1 MSILLLGALALFY
14 DSKERIKGLK
24 SRELLKVFVVC
35 SMLLALVGSSEVA
48 YPYAEMG

>member
-1 MSILLLGALALFY
+1 VFY

-24 SRELLKVFVVC
+24 SVNLLKCFIVV
-35 SMLLALVGSSEVA
+35 SMLLGLVGSSEVA